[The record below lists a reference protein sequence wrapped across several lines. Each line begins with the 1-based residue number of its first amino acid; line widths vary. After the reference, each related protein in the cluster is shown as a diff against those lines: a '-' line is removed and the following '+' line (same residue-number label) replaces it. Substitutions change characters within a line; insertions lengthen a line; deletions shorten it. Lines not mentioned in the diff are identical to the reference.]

1 MEDRLLQKVLKN
13 WRIKMKRALVIA
25 IIMLLLLTACT
36 DIFTNKSSFDE
47 STKINETAKSSAKVD
62 IQDEAILVVKN
73 VDKSGS
79 TVEERIKAPEG
90 FERLKME
97 NDSYGQYLRNLP
109 VKPDGEKIKLYNGE
123 VTNKDVHVAVLDIDV
138 GDRDLQQCA
147 DAAIRLRAE
156 YLYHQKLYK
165 RIHFN
170 FTNGFN
176 ADYLNWMNGNRI
188 VIDGNKTYWTKKT
201 QYSNEYSS
209 FRRYLDIVFAYAG
222 TLSLSTEMKNEAIED
237 LQNGDLFLKGATPG
251 HAVIVMDMAEN
262 KKTGEKIFLL
272 AQSYMPAQDIHIL
285 KNLENEQLSP
295 WYSVNFGEVL
305 KTPEWTFEKGQLMRF
320 QN

>member
-1 MEDRLLQKVLKN
+1 
-13 WRIKMKRALVIA
+13 MKRALILA
-25 IIMLLLLTACT
+25 SIMLLLLTSCT
-36 DIFTNKSSFDE
+36 DNFNNENNIDE
-47 STKINETAKSSAKVD
+47 SKKTTNETVKASEKID
-62 IQDEAILVVKN
+62 LQDEAIPVAKN
-73 VDKSGS
+73 VEELINKSGS
-79 TVEERIKAPEG
+79 TVGERIKVPEG
-90 FERLKME
+90 FERINVE

-109 VKPDGEKIKLYNGE
+109 VKPDGEKIKLYNGD

-138 GDRDLQQCA
+138 GERDLQQCA

-156 YLYHQKLYK
+156 YLYGQGLYK

-209 FRRYLDIVFAYAG
+209 FRKYLDMVFAYAG
-222 TLSLSTEMKNEAIED
+222 TLSLSEEMKNETIENM
-237 LQNGDLFLKGATPG
+237 QIGDLFLKGATPG
-251 HAVIVMDMAEN
+251 HAVIIMDMAKD

-285 KNLENEQLSP
+285 KNPENEQLSP

-305 KTPEWTFEKGQLMRF
+305 RTPEWTFDKGQLMRF

>member
-1 MEDRLLQKVLKN
+1 
-13 WRIKMKRALVIA
+13 MKRALVIS
-25 IIMLLLLTACT
+25 IIMLLLLTACADT
-36 DIFTNKSSFDE
+36 FTNKSSIDE
-47 STKINETAKSSAKVD
+47 SKKINETDKDSAKTD
-62 IQDEAILVVKN
+62 IQDQAIPVVKN
-73 VDKSGS
+73 VENLINKSGS
-79 TVEERIKAPEG
+79 IVEERIKAPEG
-90 FERLKME
+90 FERVKVE
-97 NDSYGQYLRNLP
+97 NDSYGKYLRNLP
-109 VKPDGEKIKLYNGE
+109 VKPDGENIKLYNGE

-138 GDRDLQQCA
+138 GERDLQQCA

-156 YLYHQKLYK
+156 YLYGHKLYK

-201 QYSNEYSS
+201 QYSNEYNS

-222 TLSLSTEMKNEAIED
+222 TLSLSTEMKNEAIENM
-237 LQNGDLFLKGATPG
+237 QIGDLFLKGATPG
-251 HAVIVMDMAEN
+251 HAVIIMDMAEN

-285 KNLENEQLSP
+285 KNPDNEQLSP

-305 KTPEWTFEKGQLMRF
+305 ETPEWTFERGQLMRF